1 MRARHPSS
9 NTSHQ
14 GEVQLLPSFIP
25 ISVERVTAVLPVS
38 QGCY

>member
-25 ISVERVTAVLPVS
+25 IPIERVTAVLPVS